1 MGSRSIQHCSASR
14 ACFPTVYRREKAWAR
29 KMVRRKERHTAKSLL
44 RRQKYDDVDTR
55 QTKGTQGW
63 LTW

>member
-14 ACFPTVYRREKAWAR
+14 ACSPVYRREKAWAR

>member
-1 MGSRSIQHCSASR
+1 MGSRSTKYCSTTRTFS
-14 ACFPTVYRREKAWAR
+14 PKYRREKAWAR

-44 RRQKYDDVDTR
+44 RRKRYDDVDTR